1 MAPNAPNSLWSKLR
15 QFVKSLGL
23 WKRVV
28 HLAIFGLS
36 GFAAFLLR
44 FEFSIPLKHI
54 AYLQVAIIVWVVVK
68 LMVFHLYRLDRG
80 WWRFVSLPD
89 LARIAYANLIGSVV
103 SIPVIWLVAPTGF
116 PRSIFVLD
124 LVFCLLATAG
134 VRILA
139 RMVVEAATRGELK
152 QGKLTVI
159 YGAGAA
165 GVMLL
170 RESRCNPK
178 LGFTAIG
185 FIDDDPVKR
194 GLLIQGLPVLGS
206 GADLARVIAKH
217 TVEQILIATPSAT
230 AAERQTVLQ
239 RCHQVGVPCKTVP
252 SMAEVIEGCTLA
264 GQIREVA
271 IDDLLGRN
279 PVKLDQTRIRARI
292 EDKVVLVTGAAGSI
306 GSELC
311 RQIAHFHPR
320 AIIGFEIA
328 ETALFYL
335 EREMRESFP
344 GVPFHPEIGSVRDPQ
359 RLDEVLERY
368 APSILYHAAAYK
380 HVPMMEAHLFEAV
393 ENNIFGTHNVALA
406 ADHHDVCDLVM
417 VSSDKAV
424 RPANIM
430 GVTKRLAELLI
441 NSLQNGRTRYV
452 SVRFG
457 NVLGSNGSVIPLFK
471 SQISRGGPVTV
482 THPEMRR
489 YFMSIPEASQLVL
502 QASTMG
508 HGGEIFVLDMGQPV
522 RIVELARNLILLSGL
537 RPDEDI
543 RIEFTGVRPGEKL
556 YEELSSLEEET
567 LPTYHEKIK
576 IFAGNGLPHDGIVG
590 HLEVLRRCCDERDA
604 RRLVLELKEIV
615 PDYNPSTHV
624 LRTLFKP
631 EVPRSTSADQP
642 MTLRR
647 SATPARAVAAG
658 Q

>member
-1 MAPNAPNSLWSKLR
+1 
-15 QFVKSLGL
+15 
-23 WKRVV
+23 
-28 HLAIFGLS
+28 
-36 GFAAFLLR
+36 
-44 FEFSIPLKHI
+44 
-54 AYLQVAIIVWVVVK
+54 
-68 LMVFHLYRLDRG
+68 
-80 WWRFVSLPD
+80 
-89 LARIAYANLIGSVV
+89 
-103 SIPVIWLVAPTGF
+103 
-116 PRSIFVLD
+116 
-124 LVFCLLATAG
+124 
-134 VRILA
+134 
-139 RMVVEAATRGELK
+139 MVVEAATRGELK
-152 QGKLTVI
+152 PGKLTVI

-217 TVEQILIATPSAT
+217 AVEHILIATPSAT

-239 RCHQVGVPCKTVP
+239 RCHQAGVPCKTVP

-271 IDDLLGRN
+271 IDDLLGRD
-279 PVKLDQTRIRARI
+279 PVKLDETRIRARI

-311 RQIAHFHPR
+311 RQIAHFQPR

-359 RLDEVLERY
+359 RLDEVFERY

-406 ADHHDVCDLVM
+406 ADRHGVCDLVM

-430 GVTKRLAELLI
+430 GLTKRLAELLI
-441 NSLQNGRTRYV
+441 DSLQNGRTRYV

-471 SQISRGGPVTV
+471 SQISRGGPVTGL
-482 THPEMRR
+482 TPRC
-489 YFMSIPEASQLVL
+489 A
-502 QASTMG
+502 A
-508 HGGEIFVLDMGQPV
+508 
-522 RIVELARNLILLSGL
+522 IL
-537 RPDEDI
+537 
-543 RIEFTGVRPGEKL
+543 
-556 YEELSSLEEET
+556 
-567 LPTYHEKIK
+567 
-576 IFAGNGLPHDGIVG
+576 
-590 HLEVLRRCCDERDA
+590 
-604 RRLVLELKEIV
+604 
-615 PDYNPSTHV
+615 
-624 LRTLFKP
+624 
-631 EVPRSTSADQP
+631 
-642 MTLRR
+642 
-647 SATPARAVAAG
+647 
-658 Q
+658 

>member
-1 MAPNAPNSLWSKLR
+1 
-15 QFVKSLGL
+15 
-23 WKRVV
+23 
-28 HLAIFGLS
+28 
-36 GFAAFLLR
+36 
-44 FEFSIPLKHI
+44 
-54 AYLQVAIIVWVVVK
+54 
-68 LMVFHLYRLDRG
+68 
-80 WWRFVSLPD
+80 
-89 LARIAYANLIGSVV
+89 
-103 SIPVIWLVAPTGF
+103 
-116 PRSIFVLD
+116 
-124 LVFCLLATAG
+124 
-134 VRILA
+134 
-139 RMVVEAATRGELK
+139 
-152 QGKLTVI
+152 
-159 YGAGAA
+159 
-165 GVMLL
+165 
-170 RESRCNPK
+170 
-178 LGFTAIG
+178 
-185 FIDDDPVKR
+185 
-194 GLLIQGLPVLGS
+194 
-206 GADLARVIAKH
+206 
-217 TVEQILIATPSAT
+217 
-230 AAERQTVLQ
+230 
-239 RCHQVGVPCKTVP
+239 
-252 SMAEVIEGCTLA
+252 MAEVIEECTLA

-271 IDDLLGRN
+271 IDDLLGRS
-279 PVKLDQTRIRARI
+279 PIKLDETRIRTRI

-311 RQIAHFHPR
+311 RQIARFRPR

-344 GVPFHPEIGSVRDPQ
+344 DVPFHPEIGSVRDPQ

-368 APSILYHAAAYK
+368 TPSILYHAAAYK

-406 ADHHDVCDLVM
+406 ADRHGVCDLVM

-537 RPDEDI
+537 RPDHDI

-576 IFAGNGLPHDGIVG
+576 IFAGNGLPHDGMLG
-590 HLEVLRRCCDERDA
+590 HLEVLRRCCETRDA
-604 RRLVLELKEIV
+604 RRLILELKEIV
-615 PDYNPSTHV
+615 PDYNPSTHI

-631 EVPRSTSADQP
+631 EAPYRTGVDEP
-642 MTLRR
+642 MILSR
-647 SATPARAVAAG
+647 SAASAT
-658 Q
+658 